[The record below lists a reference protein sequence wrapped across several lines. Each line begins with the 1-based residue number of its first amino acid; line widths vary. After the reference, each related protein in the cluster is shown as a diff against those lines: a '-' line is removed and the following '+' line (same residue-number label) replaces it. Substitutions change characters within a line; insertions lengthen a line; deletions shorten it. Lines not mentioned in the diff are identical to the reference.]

1 MKFHQAVVD
10 QLRKENLRPYCMNLL
25 HGGVTQLAV
34 LSQNKYYET
43 TTQENWLTV
52 DASPPDAE
60 ADDAGDPVQELGGEQ
75 DGERLVEEHALR
87 ETLKYKY
94 VKDKLSN
101 AVTTV

>member
-1 MKFHQAVVD
+1 MPELETWRNHAACSSQYSK
-10 QLRKENLRPYCMNLL
+10 LNERKNNETATEENP
-25 HGGVTQLAV
+25 
-34 LSQNKYYET
+34 
-43 TTQENWLTV
+43 LTV

-87 ETLKYKY
+87 ETLKYKH
-94 VKDKLSN
+94 VEDKLSN